1 MLTRRSL
8 GISAL
13 VGGMGLV
20 SGRVAWAQGGQ
31 AAQATKFIDD
41 FGRRL
46 VAVVNEGTSAEQ
58 KKQQMRP
65 LIEQAVAVDEIG
77 QFVLGRY
84 WRIATPAQQQH
95 FLKLFHEV
103 LISNI
108 GGKLGEFRGVSYQ
121 MTQTQQRGSEYFVG
135 TTITRPNQQPN
146 NVQWVV
152 SFASGKPQVVDV
164 VAEGTSLRLTQRSD
178 YASYL
183 ARNGNNVEA
192 LLTAL
197 ERQAAA

>member
-1 MLTRRSL
+1 MLRRRSFVIGSMAGAAWL
-8 GISAL
+8 AF
-13 VGGMGLV
+13 
-20 SGRVAWAQGGQ
+20 GRPAAAQGGQ
-31 AAQATKFIDD
+31 AAEATHFIDA
-41 FGRRL
+41 FGKRL
-46 VAVVNEGTSAEQ
+46 IGVVNEGVGTET

-65 LIEQAVAVDEIG
+65 LIEDAVAVDEIG

-84 WRIATPAQQQH
+84 WRIATPAQQQS

-103 LISNI
+103 LITNI
-108 GGKLGEFRGVSYQ
+108 ASKLGEFRGVTYQ

-152 SFASGKPQVVDV
+152 SYAGGKPQVVDV

-183 ARNGNNVEA
+183 GRNGGSVDA

-197 ERQAAA
+197 QKQAAA

>member
-1 MLTRRSL
+1 MLTRRSFVI
-8 GISAL
+8 GSAIGAAWL
-13 VGGMGLV
+13 T
-20 SGRVAWAQGGQ
+20 SGAMAWAQGGQ
-31 AAQATKFIDD
+31 AAEATQFIDQ

-46 VAVVNEGTSAEQ
+46 VGIVNEGTGTEQ
-58 KKQQMRP
+58 KKQTMRP

-95 FLKLFHEV
+95 FLQLFHEV
-103 LISNI
+103 LIANI
-108 GGKLGEFRGVSYQ
+108 GSKMGEFRGVTYQ
-121 MTQTQQRGSEYFVG
+121 MTQTQARGSEYFVG
-135 TTITRPNQQPN
+135 TLITRPNQQPN

-152 SFASGKPQVVDV
+152 SFAGGKPQIVDV

-183 ARNGNNVEA
+183 SRNGNNVDA

>member
-8 GISAL
+8 VIGSVLGAAWL
-13 VGGMGLV
+13 AA
-20 SGRVAWAQGGQ
+20 GRIAWAQGGQ
-31 AAQATKFIDD
+31 AADATHFIDD
-41 FGRRL
+41 LGRRL
-46 VAVVNEGTSAEQ
+46 INVVNEGGGTET

-65 LIEQAVAVDEIG
+65 LIDQAVAVDQIG
-77 QFVLGRY
+77 QFVLGQY
-84 WRIATPAQQQH
+84 WRIATASQQQE

-103 LISNI
+103 LVTNVSS
-108 GGKLGEFRGVSYQ
+108 KLGEFKGVSYQ
-121 MTQTQQRGSEYFVG
+121 MTKTEQRGSEYYVG

-152 SFASGKPQVVDV
+152 SFASGKPQVIDV

-183 ARNGNNVEA
+183 SRNGNNVDA

-197 ERQAAA
+197 QRQAAA

>member
-1 MLTRRSL
+1 MLTRRSFV
-8 GISAL
+8 
-13 VGGMGLV
+13 VGSMVGAAWFA
-20 SGRVAWAQGGQ
+20 SGRNVRAQGGQ
-31 AAQATKFIDD
+31 AAEATRFIDE

-46 VAVVNEGTSAEQ
+46 VGIVNEGGGTEQ
-58 KKQQMRP
+58 KKQEMRP

-84 WRIATPAQQQH
+84 WRIATPEQQQS

-103 LISNI
+103 LITNVGS
-108 GGKLGEFRGVSYQ
+108 KMGEFRGVTYA

-152 SFASGKPQVVDV
+152 TFASGKPRVVDV

-183 ARNGNNVEA
+183 SRNGNNVDA

-197 ERQAAA
+197 HRQAAA